1 MATQYCT
8 EAELIEGG
16 LREAVIDELATRGI
30 SVTSIIERASA
41 RIDSYL
47 RGRYSLPLAAPAP
60 REVAD
65 VCIQLALWYALSALG
80 FDAQTGPDQSAMMGY
95 QEATSWLT
103 KVSTGR
109 ANLAVSV
116 DATPTA
122 NDGAPIVRSVAR
134 ECGIRD
140 DRRVGGF

>member
-16 LREAVIDELATRGI
+16 LRGSAIDELTSRGI
-30 SVTSIIERASA
+30 SVASLIERASA
-41 RIDSYL
+41 RVDSFL
-47 RGRYSLPLAAPAP
+47 RGRYSLPLASTP

-80 FDAQTGPDQSAMMGY
+80 WDPQTGPDQSAMMGY

-103 KVSTGR
+103 KVSTGK
-109 ANLAVSV
+109 ANLEVNV
-116 DATPTA
+116 DATPATHE
-122 NDGAPIVRSVAR
+122 GAPIVRSIAR
-134 ECGIRD
+134 DCGIRD